1 MSGASKTQSIV
12 ACSSREAELLSI
24 CSAVAEAIFVQG
36 IHKDFFGDLL
46 PIVVYTDSVACLG
59 MIGKTGVGRVQ
70 HLDTRFL
77 WLQQLVCEKRLTLDH
92 VPSAEN
98 EADIYTKQLYPQK
111 LQEACEKLGLF

>member
-111 LQEACEKLGLF
+111 LQETCEKLGLF

>member
-1 MSGASKTQSIV
+1 M
-12 ACSSREAELLSI
+12 
-24 CSAVAEAIFVQG
+24 AEAIFVQG
-36 IHKDFFGDLL
+36 IYKDFFGDLL

-98 EADIYTKQLYPQK
+98 EADIFTKPLFPQK